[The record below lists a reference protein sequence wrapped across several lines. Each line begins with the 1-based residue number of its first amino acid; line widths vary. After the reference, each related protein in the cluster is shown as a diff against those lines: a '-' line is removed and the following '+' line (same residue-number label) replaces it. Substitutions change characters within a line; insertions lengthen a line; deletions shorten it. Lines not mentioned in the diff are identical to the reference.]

1 MGDQLIDRFFVT
13 HANVHF
19 TKALLIAEDMD
30 RFCYRYLIVMI
41 QQGLNPLP
49 AVKGS
54 ACLHVIPVEL
64 RISKGLALKMI
75 GADYE
80 ISGWIYPAQCIRCL
94 FKDGRRFVPGRAN

>member
-13 HANVHF
+13 HTNVPF
-19 TKALLIAEDMD
+19 TLTLLIAKNMD
-30 RFCYRYLIVMI
+30 RFCYGDFIVMI

-49 AVKGS
+49 AVKGGTR
-54 ACLHVIPVEL
+54 LHVIFVEL

-75 GADYE
+75 GADYK

-94 FKDGRRFVPGRAN
+94 FKDSCRFVFGRAN